1 MSELSV
7 LIEIDGGSRGNPG
20 PAAAG
25 VVIKDAADGQVLFAG
40 GFYIGRATN
49 NVAEYAGLIRGLA
62 KAAQLQA
69 RNVAVR
75 SDSQLM
81 VFQMNG
87 LYRVKNQGLR
97 PLYEQA
103 RQLARQFAQ
112 FTIDHVPREE
122 NEMAD
127 RLVNQALDLKQDV
140 EE

>member
-62 KAAQLQA
+62 KAAQLKA